1 MYAVF
6 RFITCCA
13 LPVSWMSGSAY
24 GLEVWSPSWR
34 RIIISVRDFPIA
46 QFFLC
51 GVIYLVRDWT
61 SLHLVI
67 GLICAC
73 GLIPWFWVPE
83 SPRWLIMH
91 GKKDEAEKIFLE
103 IARVNKRE
111 LTADQLKQMRA
122 ILDNVEGDSKMDSN
136 LNYLDMFRKDVWAK
150 TLIMFSAWIMVCLG
164 YYALTFNSTS
174 LAGDPILNYFL
185 ATAADIPVCLYL
197 FLLLDRLAYILVT
210 LRGSCTK

>member
-6 RFITCCA
+6 RFITCVA

-24 GLEVWSPSWR
+24 GLEVWSPCWR
-34 RIIISVRDFPIA
+34 RIIISVHVFPIT
-46 QFFLC
+46 QFILC
-51 GVIYLVRDWT
+51 GVIYLFRDWM

-122 ILDNVEGDSKMDSN
+122 ILDNVEGNSKMDSN

-150 TLIMFSAWIMVCLG
+150 TLIMFSAWMMACLG
-164 YYALTFNSTS
+164 YYALTLNSTS

-185 ATAADIPVCLYL
+185 ATATDIPVCLYL

-210 LRGSCTK
+210 LCCGCTK